1 MKVNISISRFMCLKT
16 RDMYQRQKGRE
27 NLLRRPKET
36 EESDEEGGGGG
47 GACNVNLGKRR
58 RERAE
63 KTHCVYFAF
72 FVCDYDGYGEGG

>member
-1 MKVNISISRFMCLKT
+1 MSKNKGHVPAAEGT
-16 RDMYQRQKGRE
+16 RKSAATPKGNRGIG
-27 NLLRRPKET
+27 RGG
-36 EESDEEGGGGG
+36 GGGGG